1 MVDLMARAGVRRIY
15 TVPGES
21 FLEVLDAAS
30 DHPGLQLVS
39 TRHESGASFMADAEA
54 KLTGQP
60 VVAMASRGPGAC
72 NLAIGVHTAR
82 QDSSPVV
89 VVLGQVASSVLG
101 REALQE
107 VDLLAMY
114 RPLAKWVTTPSGPG
128 RLDEEVAEA
137 LRVAASGRPGPVV
150 VVVPTDLF
158 GMEQGQP
165 AAIPRRPAD
174 AGGLSAQSATQVAS
188 VLRGAT
194 RPVLIAGGG
203 ARHGVPELV
212 RVAEAYGT
220 GVYAAWRRQ
229 DVFPNEHPLYLGHL
243 GLDAPATLL
252 APLEEADVVLV
263 VGCRLS
269 EVTTQRYRYPRP
281 GSRVVQ
287 IDAEPASIG
296 AVVPVEVGVVADA
309 RTALGQLAGLADLDG
324 ERAADPSEWL
334 HAHRVYLEYSDPTDD
349 ATSTEL
355 VHPAA
360 AVAALSRVAPA
371 DTIVTNDAGNFSAFL
386 SRYWHYR
393 APGTQLAPT
402 SGAMGYGV
410 PAAVAAGLA
419 APGRPVIG
427 VVGDGGVLMTGQELE
442 TAVRYGVP
450 VTVVVFRNGLY
461 GTIAMHQAR
470 SFGRLAGVGI
480 GGPSLDLSTW
490 ARGLGARGVLVH
502 SAEELSDALSDAL
515 ASGAPSLIDVPT
527 DPDAISPQAR
537 LSTLLESGTR
547 AG

>member
-30 DHPGLQLVS
+30 DHPDLQLVS

-54 KLTGQP
+54 KLTGRP
-60 VVAMASRGPGAC
+60 AVAMASRGPGAC

-107 VDLLAMY
+107 VDLLSMY
-114 RPLAKWVTTPSGPG
+114 RPLAKWVTAPSGPE
-128 RLDEEVAEA
+128 RLDDEVAEA

-158 GMEQGQP
+158 GGEQGEP
-165 AAIPRRPAD
+165 AAPRPPAD
-174 AGGLSAQSATQVAS
+174 AGGLSPETAARVAAE
-188 VLRGAT
+188 LRGAA

-203 ARHGVPELV
+203 ARHAVPELV
-212 RVAEAYGT
+212 RVAERYGT

-243 GLDAPATLL
+243 GLDVPGALL
-252 APLEEADVVLV
+252 APLDDADVILV

-281 GSRVVQ
+281 GSRVLQ

-296 AVVPVEVGVVADA
+296 ATVPVALGVVADA
-309 RTALGQLAGLADLDG
+309 RHALAQLAELAGEEGGAG
-324 ERAADPSEWL
+324 ERPGWSG
-334 HAHRVYLEYSDPTDD
+334 AHRAYLDYSEPPDET
-349 ATSTEL
+349 TSADL

-360 AVAALSRVAPA
+360 AVAALSRVAPG
-371 DTIVTNDAGNFSAFL
+371 DTIVTSDAGNFAAFL
-386 SRYWHYR
+386 HRYWRYR
-393 APGTQLAPT
+393 APGTGLAPT

-410 PAAVAAGLA
+410 PAAVAARLA
-419 APGRPVIG
+419 APERPVIG

-442 TAVRYGVP
+442 TAVRYGAP
-450 VTVVVFRNGLY
+450 VVVVVFRNGLY

-470 SFGRLAGVGI
+470 SFGRLAEVGI
-480 GGPSLDLSTW
+480 GGPSLDLSGW

-502 SAEELSDALSDAL
+502 SADELGDAVSDAL
-515 ASGAPSLIDVPT
+515 ASGVPTLVDVPT
-527 DPDAISPQAR
+527 DPDAISPGAR
-537 LSTLLESGTR
+537 LSALLETAAPTG
-547 AG
+547 

>member
-21 FLEVLDAAS
+21 FLEVLDAAG
-30 DHPGLQLVS
+30 DHPDLQLVS
-39 TRHESGASFMADAEA
+39 TRHESGASFMADAES

-60 VVAMASRGPGAC
+60 AVAMASRGPGAC

-89 VVLGQVASSVLG
+89 VVLGQVSSSVLG

-107 VDLLAMY
+107 VDLASMY

-128 RLDEEVAEA
+128 RLADEVAEA

-158 GMEQGQP
+158 GGEAGPP
-165 AAIPRRPAD
+165 APPRRPAD
-174 AGGLSAQSATQVAS
+174 AGGLSAETAARVAAE
-188 VLRGAT
+188 LRGAT

-203 ARHGVPELV
+203 ARHSVPELI
-212 RVAEAYGT
+212 RVAEGYRT

-243 GLDAPATLL
+243 GLDTPAPLL
-252 APLEEADVVLV
+252 ASLDEADVVFV

-269 EVTTQRYRYPRP
+269 EVTTQRYRFPRP
-281 GSRVVQ
+281 RATVVQ

-296 AVVPVEVGVVADA
+296 AAGPVALGVVADA
-309 RTALGQLAGLADLDG
+309 GTALRQLADLAQREG
-324 ERAADPSEWL
+324 PVAADAKGWSA
-334 HAHRVYLEYSDPTDD
+334 AHRAYLDYSEPAS
-349 ATSTEL
+349 ATSPADL

-360 AVAALSRVAPA
+360 AVAAMSRVAPA
-371 DTIVTNDAGNFSAFL
+371 DTIVTNDAGNFAGFL
-386 SRYWHYR
+386 SRYWRYR
-393 APGTQLAPT
+393 GPKTQLAPT

-410 PAAVAAGLA
+410 PSAVAAKLV
-419 APGRPVIG
+419 APERPVVG

-442 TAVRYGVP
+442 TAVRYGAP

-502 SAEELSDALSDAL
+502 SAEQLADALTDALS
-515 ASGAPSLIDVPT
+515 SGAPTLIDVPT
-527 DPDAISPQAR
+527 DPDAINPEDR
-537 LSTLLESGTR
+537 LSTLLESGAR
-547 AG
+547 SG

>member
-21 FLEVLDAAS
+21 FLEVLDAAA
-30 DHPGLQLVS
+30 DHPDLRLIS

-54 KLTGQP
+54 KLTGRP
-60 VVAMASRGPGAC
+60 AVAVASRGPGAC

-82 QDSSPVV
+82 QDSSPMV
-89 VVLGQVASSVLG
+89 VVLGQVTSSVLG

-107 VDLLAMY
+107 VDLLSMY

-128 RLDEEVAEA
+128 RLAEQVAEA

-158 GMEQGQP
+158 GGEEGEP
-165 AAIPRRPAD
+165 PVPRRPAD
-174 AGGLSAQSATQVAS
+174 AGGLSEQTAARVAAE
-188 VLRGAT
+188 LRGAA
-194 RPVLIAGGG
+194 RPVLVAGGG
-203 ARHGVPELV
+203 ARHAVAELV
-212 RVAEAYGT
+212 RVAEGYGT

-243 GLDAPATLL
+243 GLDTPAPLL
-252 APLEEADVVLV
+252 AGLEEADVVLV

-269 EVTTQRYRYPRP
+269 EVTTQRYRLPRS

-296 AVVPVEVGVVADA
+296 TSGPVALGVVADA
-309 RTALGQLAGLADLDG
+309 GTALRQLAELVEGEGPPARGPSGWAAGHRAYLDY
-324 ERAADPSEWL
+324 SE
-334 HAHRVYLEYSDPTDD
+334 APDPTTPLDVVD
-349 ATSTEL
+349 
-355 VHPAA
+355 PAA
-360 AVAALSRVAPA
+360 AVTAMARVAPEE
-371 DTIVTNDAGNFSAFL
+371 TIVTNDAGNFAGFL
-386 SRYWHYR
+386 SRYWRYR
-393 APGTQLAPT
+393 APLTQLAPT

-410 PAAVAAGLA
+410 PSAVAARLV
-419 APGRPVIG
+419 APERPVIG

-442 TAVRYGVP
+442 TAVRYGAP
-450 VTVVVFRNGLY
+450 VAVVVFRNGLY

-470 SFGRLAGVGI
+470 SFGRLSGVGI

-490 ARGLGARGVLVH
+490 ARGLGATGVLVR
-502 SAEELSDALSDAL
+502 SAEQLADAL
-515 ASGAPSLIDVPT
+515 ADALRGGAPTLIDVPT
-527 DPDAISPQAR
+527 DPEAISPGNR
-537 LSTLLESGTR
+537 LSALLESGAR
-547 AG
+547 SG

>member
-1 MVDLMARAGVRRIY
+1 MARAGVRRIY

-30 DHPGLQLVS
+30 GHPDLQLVS

-60 VVAMASRGPGAC
+60 SVAVASRGPGAC

-89 VVLGQVASSVLG
+89 VVLGQVTTSVLG

-107 VDLLAMY
+107 VDLAAMY
-114 RPLAKWVTTPSGPG
+114 RPLAKWVTTPTGPERVAG
-128 RLDEEVAEA
+128 EVAEA

-158 GMEQGQP
+158 GGGPGEEVEP
-165 AAIPRRPAD
+165 VHAAQ
-174 AGGLSAQSATQVAS
+174 AGGLSPETTARAAGE
-188 VLRGAT
+188 LGAAA
-194 RPVLIAGGG
+194 RPVIVAGGG
-203 ARHGVPELV
+203 ARHATAELI
-212 RVAEAYGT
+212 RVAERFGA

-243 GLDAPATLL
+243 GLDVPSELL
-252 APLEEADVVLV
+252 APLAEADVALV

-269 EVTTQRYRYPRP
+269 EVTSQRYRYPRP
-281 GSRVVQ
+281 GCKVVQ

-296 AVVPVEVGVVADA
+296 VRFPVALGVVADA
-309 RTALGQLAGLADLDG
+309 RVALAQLADFDG
-324 ERAADPSEWL
+324 DDGRGAGSTRWSPYHAA
-334 HAHRVYLEYSDPTDD
+334 YLSYSDPSDVR
-349 ATSTEL
+349 APEGL

-360 AVAALSRVAPA
+360 AVRALSAAAPE

-386 SRYWHYR
+386 HRYWRYR

-410 PAAVAAGLA
+410 PAAVAARLA
-419 APGRPVIG
+419 APDRPVLA

-442 TAVRYGVP
+442 TAVRYGAP

-470 SFGRLAGVGI
+470 SFGRLAGVSI
-480 GGPSLDLSTW
+480 GGPSLDLATW
-490 ARGLGARGVLVH
+490 ARGLGARGVLVG
-502 SAEELSDALSDAL
+502 SADELREAASAAL
-515 ASGAPSLIDVPT
+515 AGGEPSLIDVPI

-537 LSTLLESGTR
+537 LSTLLEAVR
-547 AG
+547 

>member
-1 MVDLMARAGVRRIY
+1 MVDLLARAGVRRIY

-21 FLEVLDAAS
+21 FLEVLDAAG
-30 DHPGLQLVS
+30 DHPDLQLVS

-60 VVAMASRGPGAC
+60 AVAMASRGPGAC

-107 VDLLAMY
+107 VDLVSMY

-128 RLDEEVAEA
+128 RLAEEVAEA

-158 GMEQGQP
+158 AGEAGP
-165 AAIPRRPAD
+165 PSSPRQPAD
-174 AGGLSAQSATQVAS
+174 AGGLSVETAAQMAAA
-188 VLRGAT
+188 LRGAT
-194 RPVLIAGGG
+194 RPVVVAGGG
-203 ARHGVPELV
+203 ARHAVAELV
-212 RVAEAYGT
+212 RVAEGYGT

-243 GLDAPATLL
+243 GLDTPAPVIA
-252 APLEEADVVLV
+252 ALEEADVVLV

-269 EVTTQRYRYPRP
+269 EVTTQRYRLPRAP
-281 GSRVVQ
+281 STVLQ

-296 AVVPVEVGVVADA
+296 ATGPVALGVVAEA
-309 RTALGQLAGLADLDG
+309 GAALRQLAELAEG
-324 ERAADPSEWL
+324 EGPAADPSRWSG
-334 HAHRVYLEYSDPTDD
+334 AHRAFLDYSEPAGTASPLD
-349 ATSTEL
+349 L

-360 AVAALSRVAPA
+360 AVAAMSRVAPPG
-371 DTIVTNDAGNFSAFL
+371 TIVTNDAGNFAGFL
-386 SRYWHYR
+386 SRYWRYR
-393 APGTQLAPT
+393 GPKTQLAPT

-410 PAAVAAGLA
+410 PSAVAAKLVS
-419 APGRPVIG
+419 PERPVVG

-442 TAVRYGVP
+442 TAVRYGAP
-450 VTVVVFRNGLY
+450 VAVVVFRNGLY

-490 ARGLGARGVLVH
+490 ARGLGARGVLAQ
-502 SAEELSDALSDAL
+502 SAEQLADALTDALS
-515 ASGAPSLIDVPT
+515 GETPTLIDVPT
-527 DPDAISPQAR
+527 DPEAINPEDR
-537 LSTLLESGTR
+537 LSTLLESGAR
-547 AG
+547 SG

>member
-1 MVDLMARAGVRRIY
+1 MVDLVARAGVRRIY

-21 FLEVLDAAS
+21 FLEVLDAAG
-30 DHPGLQLVS
+30 DHPDLQLVS
-39 TRHESGASFMADAEA
+39 TRHESGASFMADAET

-60 VVAMASRGPGAC
+60 AVAMASRGPGAC

-89 VVLGQVASSVLG
+89 VVLGQVSSSVLG

-107 VDLLAMY
+107 VDLASMY

-128 RLDEEVAEA
+128 RLADEVAEA

-158 GMEQGQP
+158 GGEGGP
-165 AAIPRRPAD
+165 PVAPRRPAD
-174 AGGLSAQSATQVAS
+174 AGGLSTETAGRVAAA
-188 VLRGAT
+188 LRGAT

-203 ARHGVPELV
+203 ARHCVPELV
-212 RVAEAYGT
+212 RVAEGYRT

-229 DVFPNEHPLYLGHL
+229 DVFPNQHPLYLGHL
-243 GLDAPATLL
+243 ALDTPAPLL
-252 APLEEADVVLV
+252 ASLDEADVVLV

-269 EVTTQRYRYPRP
+269 EVTTQRYRFPRP
-281 GSRVVQ
+281 RSTVVQ

-296 AVVPVEVGVVADA
+296 ATGPVALGVVADA
-309 RTALGQLAGLADLDG
+309 GTALRQLAELAEG
-324 ERAADPSEWL
+324 EGPAPVDTNGWSA
-334 HAHRVYLEYSDPTDD
+334 AHRAYLDYSEPAN
-349 ATSTEL
+349 ATSPADL

-360 AVAALSRVAPA
+360 AVAAMSRVAPA
-371 DTIVTNDAGNFSAFL
+371 ETIVTNDAGNFAGFL
-386 SRYWHYR
+386 SRYWRYR
-393 APGTQLAPT
+393 GPKTQLAPT

-410 PAAVAAGLA
+410 PSAVAAKLA
-419 APGRPVIG
+419 APERPVVG

-442 TAVRYGVP
+442 TAVRYGAP
-450 VTVVVFRNGLY
+450 VAVVVFRNGLY

-480 GGPSLDLSTW
+480 GGPSLDLSSW
-490 ARGLGARGVLVH
+490 AKGLGARGVLVH
-502 SAEELSDALSDAL
+502 SAEELADALFDALSG
-515 ASGAPSLIDVPT
+515 GAPTLIDVPT
-527 DPDAISPQAR
+527 DPDAINPEDR
-537 LSTLLESGTR
+537 LSTLLESGAR